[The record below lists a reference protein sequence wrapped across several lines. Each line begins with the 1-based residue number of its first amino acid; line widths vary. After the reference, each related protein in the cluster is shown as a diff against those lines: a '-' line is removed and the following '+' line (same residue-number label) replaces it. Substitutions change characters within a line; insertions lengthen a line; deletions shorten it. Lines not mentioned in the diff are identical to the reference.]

1 MSVSKRVHCGA
12 SASMAQHP
20 LRRRQALGLIGSL
33 GIGFA
38 GASAWAGQAA
48 LQTPPRVLYERLH
61 SFDEN
66 TDPSTGGAF
75 PTAGLIQASDGFIY
89 GTCQWSGPNGGG
101 TVYRLVA
108 GEIETVHAFEYL
120 FADGPIGGQEPRGG
134 LLEVSPGVVWG
145 TTRSGG
151 ASGDGTVFRLSLAD
165 AVHEVICSFSSS
177 TTGRWPTEG
186 VILASDGNFYGSTS
200 VGGASDGGTLF
211 RLRPDGTLEN
221 LYSFKKNGSSPVSP
235 AGGLMQA
242 SDGFIYGSARGG
254 GAANAGVIY
263 RVSLAGELT
272 IVHEFNR
279 SDGATPETRLVETD
293 DGLFWGTTRQGGI
306 ENGGTAFR
314 MTRDGLITTLH
325 RFDKYSETGGY
336 PGGGLLLASDGRFY
350 GATQG
355 SYSRISGA
363 VYRMTRKGKVTA
375 LYNFGAGILPQSN
388 LLEQPGG
395 VLLGTEPNGGD
406 FIRGTLYRLSD
417 SGFAG
422 AA

>member
-1 MSVSKRVHCGA
+1 MSDYKHKRLS
-12 SASMAQHP
+12 SATGTRMAQSP
-20 LRRRQALGLIGSL
+20 FGRRQALGLIGSL
-33 GIGFA
+33 GASFA
-38 GASAWAGQAA
+38 GASAWAVPAL
-48 LQTPPRVLYERLH
+48 LQTPSRALYTLLH
-61 SFDEN
+61 SFDES
-66 TDPSTGGAF
+66 TDPSVGGAV
-75 PTAGLIQASDGFIY
+75 PSSGLIQASDGYAY
-89 GTCQWSGPNGGG
+89 GTCGYSGPNQGG
-101 TVYRLVA
+101 TVYRMVGSEIQTFFAFPGVA
-108 GEIETVHAFEYL
+108 F
-120 FADGPIGGQEPRGG
+120 GGVEPRGR
-134 LLEVSPGVVWG
+134 LLEASPGVLYG
-145 TTRSGG
+145 TTAAGGQSGN
-151 ASGDGTVFRLSLAD
+151 GTVFRLSLAD
-165 AVHEVICSFSSS
+165 AAHEVLHSFNSAD
-177 TTGRWPTEG
+177 GRRPSEG
-186 VILASDGNFYGSTS
+186 VILASDGNFYGSTTL
-200 VGGASDGGTLF
+200 GGASDGGTLF
-211 RLRPDGTLEN
+211 RLRPDGGLEN

>member
-1 MSVSKRVHCGA
+1 MSVSKCVHRGVG
-12 SASMAQHP
+12 ASMAQHP

-38 GASAWAGQAA
+38 GASAWAGQGV
-48 LQTPPRVLYERLH
+48 LQTPPRVRYERLH
-61 SFDEN
+61 SFDES
-66 TDPSTGGAF
+66 TDPSIGGAR

-89 GTCQWSGPNGGG
+89 GTCAWSGPNGGG

-108 GEIETVHAFEYL
+108 GEIETVHPFEYL
-120 FADGPIGGQEPRGG
+120 FFDGPLGGQEPQGR
-134 LLEVSPGVVWG
+134 LLEASPGVLWG
-145 TTRSGG
+145 TTRIGG

-165 AVHEVICSFSSS
+165 AGHEVVCSFDSSA
-177 TTGRWPTEG
+177 TGRWPTEG

-200 VGGASDGGTLF
+200 LGGVADGGTLF
-211 RLRPDGTLEN
+211 RLHPDGTLDN
-221 LYSFKKNGSSPVSP
+221 LYSFNKSGSAPVSP

-263 RVSLAGELT
+263 RLSLDGELS

-279 SDGATPETRLVETD
+279 SDGATPETRLVETA
-293 DGLFWGTTRQGGI
+293 DGFFWGTTRQGGI

-363 VYRMTRKGKVTA
+363 VYRMTRQGKVTA
-375 LYNFGAGILPQSN
+375 LYNFGAGILPESD

-417 SGFAG
+417 GGFAG